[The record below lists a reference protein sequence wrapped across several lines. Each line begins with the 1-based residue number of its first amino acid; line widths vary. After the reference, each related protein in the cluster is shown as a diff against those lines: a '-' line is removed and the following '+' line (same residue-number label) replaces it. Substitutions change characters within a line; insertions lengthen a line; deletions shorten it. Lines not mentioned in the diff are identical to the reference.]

1 MTKNFLSRAPIG
13 IAFLLGAFLLAGTQ
27 AHSES
32 AMLSASE
39 IEGMMSGN
47 SVHGMFPDGVTAY
60 RQNNHADGIA
70 VVVVK
75 DDKIRNIPWS
85 AVEKDDV
92 GNYCE
97 DWSADGWGMLC
108 FTVTRED
115 EIHPVFTNEKGKL
128 IPTTWTRGFIDLN
141 HPK

>member
-1 MTKNFLSRAPIG
+1 MTKSLPPRPAIG
-13 IAFLLGAFLLAGTQ
+13 VAFLLGASLVTDTQ
-27 AHSES
+27 THAEP
-32 AMLSASE
+32 AMLTAPE
-39 IEGMMSGN
+39 IKVMMSGN

-60 RQNNHADGIA
+60 RQNNHADGFA

-85 AVEKDDV
+85 AVEKDGI

-97 DWSADGWGMLC
+97 DWSADGWGLLC

-115 EIHPVFTNEKGKL
+115 ENHPVFTNAKGKL
-128 IPTTWTRGFIDLN
+128 IPTTWTLGFIDLN